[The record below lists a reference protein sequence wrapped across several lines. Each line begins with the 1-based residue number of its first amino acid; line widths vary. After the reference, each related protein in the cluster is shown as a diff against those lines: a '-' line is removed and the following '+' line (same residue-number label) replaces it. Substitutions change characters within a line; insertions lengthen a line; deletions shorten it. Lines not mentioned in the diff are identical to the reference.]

1 MKSHLI
7 SALSAGMLLGLA
19 GCATTGAEHSQIG
32 EQVADAPTHTETT
45 YTVTGSRIRHRKD
58 GDDPELHSA
67 YPITVFSRDELD
79 STGERD
85 LGAALMLLYPPLN

>member
-1 MKSHLI
+1 MKRHLLPT
-7 SALSAGMLLGLA
+7 LSAGMLLGLA
-19 GCATTGAEHSQIG
+19 GCATTGADHSQIG
-32 EQVADAPTHTETT
+32 EQVADAPTHSETT

-67 YPITVFSRDELD
+67 YPITVFSREELD

-85 LGAALMLLYPPLN
+85 LEAALMLLHPSLY